1 MRFVI
6 SNSIIALASLLI
18 LGLALIGNPFAG
30 PSLSNTAFAAFDF
43 FNANFGVCPTCSN
56 NVCLIAPGGGTGTG
70 TLNGVNDIPDVLKPI
85 FTNAGNAFNVS
96 PAFIAAIYWKEH
108 GRSFPTEGPWAC
120 SDAGACGP
128 FQFIP
133 STWAAYAQ
141 DGDGDGNADINS
153 IPDAAFAASKMLGAD
168 GAAGTTDVSKLE
180 DAASIYNSGQ
190 PWSVGQSYSETANYV
205 PDVISAYQKFTNEI
219 GGGS

>member
-1 MRFVI
+1 MKRMKFA
-6 SNSIIALASLLI
+6 SFEFLTALVFLLI
-18 LGLALIGNPFAG
+18 FSFFFAG
-30 PSLSNTAFAAFDF
+30 ISFAGGLRSYPCSTCTGGSND
-43 FNANFGVCPTCSN
+43 VCP
-56 NVCLIAPGGGTGTG
+56 IGPPGNGTG
-70 TLNGVNDIPDVLKPI
+70 TLNGVSDIPDALKPI
-85 FTNAGNAFNVS
+85 FTNAGNAYNVS

-108 GRSFPTEGPWAC
+108 GKSFPTEGPWAC
-120 SDAGACGP
+120 SPMGACGP

-133 STWAAYAQ
+133 STWAEYAQ
-141 DGDGDGNADINS
+141 DGDNDGNADINS

-168 GAAGTTDVSKLE
+168 GAANTTDISKLQ

-219 GGGS
+219 GG